1 MNKTILLAVDAAQHV
16 QAAADMTRELSR
28 DTGDQVVVLHVHEF
42 AVGRFGRIRV
52 DCADGEGEQLV
63 AGLVNDLRAE
73 GITVEG
79 DIREAEF
86 GHISRRILE
95 IADDYDARIIVLGA
109 RGRHDLPHL
118 PLGSVSHRLLHAA
131 HRPVLI
137 VPRPTAQSAT
147 ARDEPARQDKVVRT
161 AGAVAAT
168 E

>member
-63 AGLVNDLRAE
+63 AGLVNDLRAD
-73 GITVEG
+73 GITAEG

-137 VPRPTAQSAT
+137 VPRPTVQAAT
-147 ARDEPARQDKVVRT
+147 ARDESARQEKAVRT

>member
-1 MNKTILLAVDAAQHV
+1 MNKTILLAVDAARHV

-28 DTGDQVVVLHVHEF
+28 DSGDQVVVLHVHEF

-63 AGLVNDLRAE
+63 TAVVNDLRSA
-73 GITVEG
+73 GISAEG

-118 PLGSVSHRLLHAA
+118 PLGSVSHRVLHGA

-137 VPRPTAQSAT
+137 VPRPAAQA
-147 ARDEPARQDKVVRT
+147 AAAGAEPARQAQT
-161 AGAVAAT
+161 AQPAGAAAA

>member
-1 MNKTILLAVDAAQHV
+1 MNKTIVLAVDAARHV
-16 QAAADMTRELSR
+16 QAAADMARELSR
-28 DTGDQVVVLHVHEF
+28 DSGDRVVVLHVHEF

-63 AGLVNDLRAE
+63 AGLVNEMRAA
-73 GITVEG
+73 GITAEG

-95 IADDYDARIIVLGA
+95 VADDYDARMVVLGA
-109 RGRHDLPHL
+109 RGRRDLPHL

-137 VPRPTAQSAT
+137 VPRPTAQPAA
-147 ARDEPARQDKVVRT
+147 AREESQGQSL
-161 AGAVAAT
+161 AGAVG

>member
-1 MNKTILLAVDAAQHV
+1 MNKTILLAVDAARHV
-16 QAAADMTRELSR
+16 QAAADMTRELSK
-28 DTGDQVVVLHVHEF
+28 DSGDQVVVLHVHEF

-63 AGLVNDLRAE
+63 TGIVNDLRSA
-73 GITVEG
+73 GISADG
-79 DIREAEF
+79 YIREAEF

-95 IADDYDARIIVLGA
+95 IADDLDARIIVLGA

-118 PLGSVSHRLLHAA
+118 PLGSVSHRLLHGS

-137 VPRPTAQSAT
+137 VPRPAAQAAVASA
-147 ARDEPARQDKVVRT
+147 EPARQAQT
-161 AGAVAAT
+161 ARPAETAAA

>member
-1 MNKTILLAVDAAQHV
+1 MNKTILLAVDAARHV

-28 DTGDQVVVLHVHEF
+28 DSGDQVVVLHVHEF

-52 DCADGEGEQLV
+52 DCADGEGEKLV
-63 AGLVNDLRAE
+63 AGVVNDLRAA
-73 GITVEG
+73 GISAEE
-79 DIREAEF
+79 DIREADF

-137 VPRPTAQSAT
+137 VPRPAGKAE
-147 ARDEPARQDKVVRT
+147 AAAEEPARQAGAAAT
-161 AGAVAAT
+161 AGATAA

>member
-1 MNKTILLAVDAAQHV
+1 MSKTILLAVDAARHV

-28 DTGDQVVVLHVHEF
+28 DSGDQVVVLHVHEF

-52 DCADGEGEQLV
+52 DCGDGEGEQLV
-63 AGLVNDLRAE
+63 TGVVNDLRSAGISAE
-73 GITVEG
+73 GI
-79 DIREAEF
+79 IREADF
-86 GHISRRILE
+86 GHISRRILD

-118 PLGSVSHRLLHAA
+118 PLGSVSHRLLHGA

-137 VPRPTAQSAT
+137 VPRPAPQTAAEG
-147 ARDEPARQDKVVRT
+147 AEPARQAQTATT
-161 AGAVAAT
+161 AGAAAA

>member
-1 MNKTILLAVDAAQHV
+1 MNKTIVLAVDAARHV
-16 QAAADMTRELSR
+16 QAAADMARELSR
-28 DTGDQVVVLHVHEF
+28 DSGDRVVVLHVHEF

-63 AGLVNDLRAE
+63 AGLVNEMRAA
-73 GITVEG
+73 GITAEG

-95 IADDYDARIIVLGA
+95 VADDYDARIVVLGA
-109 RGRHDLPHL
+109 RGRRDLPHL

-137 VPRPTAQSAT
+137 VPRPAAQPAT
-147 ARDEPARQDKVVRT
+147 AREESQGQSL
-161 AGAVAAT
+161 AGAVGG
-168 E
+168 